1 MIILNNKKKD
11 FLDNFHQR
19 QFTFYFFLFL
29 LSPLSD
35 YVKTMFSQITN
46 FKFETLTQ
54 ITNFKCMNFH
64 DINYENRT
72 KNQGSRNIYVTNLHK
87 SM

>member
-1 MIILNNKKKD
+1 MIILNSKEKE

-19 QFTFYFFLFL
+19 QFSFYSFFFL
-29 LSPLSD
+29 LSLLFD
-35 YVKTMFSQITN
+35 YVKTIFSQITK

-54 ITNFKCMNFH
+54 ITNFKSMNSH

-72 KNQGSRNIYVTNLHK
+72 KNQASKNIYVTNLHK